1 MEGKEV
7 LIEITFSCIM
17 INLLCLLEEIN
28 VLARLS
34 GLRVLGCSLNRSMP
48 LCPSFLAFKFE
59 LIYSL

>member
-17 INLLCLLEEIN
+17 INLLCLFEEIN

-34 GLRVLGCSLNRSMP
+34 GLRVLGCSLNRSVP
-48 LCPSFLAFKFE
+48 LLLQFSCS
-59 LIYSL
+59 